1 MKSSKDSSR
10 SLKNFAAV
18 INILVRVTYN
28 KSMVLL
34 TTVKDLMIHIYCLQ
48 IIFYSSND
56 HYSDQTQHFCNYAR
70 HIFS

>member
-10 SLKNFAAV
+10 SLKLFAAV

-34 TTVKDLMIHIYCLQ
+34 TTMKDVMIYVYCLQ
-48 IIFYSSND
+48 IIFYSCNCHS
-56 HYSDQTQHFCNYAR
+56 SDQTQKTL
-70 HIFS
+70 